1 MFRQINGEANRIK
14 NCKENEN
21 LLANYLLEHVIRR
34 NDGKIIKIIME
45 KKNRKGYDQPQK
57 IRRLRDLKIVGVQE

>member
-1 MFRQINGEANRIK
+1 MFRQIDGEANRIK

-45 KKNRKGYDQPQK
+45 KKIEKNMTNHRK
-57 IRRLRDLKIVGVQE
+57 